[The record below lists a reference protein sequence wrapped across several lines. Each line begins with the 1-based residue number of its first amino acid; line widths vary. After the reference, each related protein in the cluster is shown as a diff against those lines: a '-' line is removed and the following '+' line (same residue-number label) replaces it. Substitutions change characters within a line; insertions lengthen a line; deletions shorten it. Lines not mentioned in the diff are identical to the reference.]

1 MEEEDREGVGEC
13 LNESPK
19 MRGGGGGAENFLEL
33 IKTPIYIYKMDHKS
47 KCKT

>member
-19 MRGGGGGAENFLEL
+19 MRGEEDGGEFSG
-33 IKTPIYIYKMDHKS
+33 THKNTNLHIQNGS
-47 KCKT
+47 